1 MDIDLLSQVYKCG
14 NVDLKKKQTHNI
26 KCRNSQASVPTQ
38 LSESDSF
45 LDVTLQVRD
54 GKALLTA
61 QREILKNTNMGGKG

>member
-14 NVDLKKKQTHNI
+14 NVDLKKQTHNI

-38 LSESDSF
+38 LSEFDSF
-45 LDVTLQVRD
+45 LDVTVQVRD

-61 QREILKNTNMGGKG
+61 QIFKDF